1 MDLKEH
7 LENIIRNSDII
18 DKVSVIQKVD
28 VLWFL
33 KKEIEEEVSNK
44 YLNDLQKYID
54 NNIKDVKINFKIVK
68 EAELAMDEIPYIK

>member
-1 MDLKEH
+1 LDLKEH